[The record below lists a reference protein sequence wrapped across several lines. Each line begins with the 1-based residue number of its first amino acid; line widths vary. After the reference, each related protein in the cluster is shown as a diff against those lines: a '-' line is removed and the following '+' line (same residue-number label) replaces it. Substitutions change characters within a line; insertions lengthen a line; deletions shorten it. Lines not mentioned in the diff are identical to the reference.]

1 MQHLTTFSPLTIHS
15 STFTVS
21 VATMITLFIEP
32 GRQRRSSTQPFRLMK
47 TTLNSV
53 FIVLGCTGNAYRVSL
68 FDDSITCNCPY
79 LNHACKHVIFLL
91 SSAGLSLRRQLTFS
105 PTDLLKKLHSDKPN
119 PKLKDA
125 FLDDHTNLLCAA
137 HIYPN
142 CYFCNHE
149 PSGTL
154 LICSNCGFLSHDRC
168 LRLFLTAENDSGS
181 HCPRCG
187 TLSTRLTSQFI
198 GRHRNFF
205 HVLRHQGYR
214 CLLPVASESQC
225 SSLQTD
231 NCALNNTVHFANPHV
246 FSAHHRASD
255 DFPNLPDFPTTTH
268 QDSGLVPK
276 TQQQQDL

>member
-1 MQHLTTFSPLTIHS
+1 MQHLTTFSQLTIHS

-32 GRQRRSSTQPFRLMK
+32 GRQRRSSTQPFCLMK

-68 FDDSITCNCPY
+68 FDDCITCNCPDV
-79 LNHACKHVIFLL
+79 NHACKHVIFLL

-105 PTDLLKKLHSDKPN
+105 PTDLLEKLHSDKPN

-125 FLDDHTNLLCAA
+125 FLDDHTNLLCSA

-154 LICSNCGFLSHDRC
+154 SICSNCGFLSHDRC
-168 LRLFLTAENDSGS
+168 LQLFLTTENDSGS

-187 TLSTRLTSQFI
+187 TFSTRLTSQFI
-198 GRHRNFF
+198 GRYRNFF
-205 HVLRHQGYR
+205 HVLRHQGHQ
-214 CLLPVASESQC
+214 CMSPVASESQC
-225 SSLQTD
+225 SSVQTA
-231 NCALNNTVHFANPHV
+231 NCPHNNTVHFVHPQVSDEFPDPPH
-246 FSAHHRASD
+246 
-255 DFPNLPDFPTTTH
+255 FPTTTH
-268 QDSGLVPK
+268 QDSGLVSE
-276 TQQQQDL
+276 TQQPQDL